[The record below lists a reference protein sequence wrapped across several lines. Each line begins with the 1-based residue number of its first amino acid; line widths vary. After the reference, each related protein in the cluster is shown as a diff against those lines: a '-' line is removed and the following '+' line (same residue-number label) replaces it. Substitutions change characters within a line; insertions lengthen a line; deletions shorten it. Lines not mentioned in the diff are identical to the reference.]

1 MTDTSST
8 ALLIVN
14 LGTPEAPT
22 PRAVRRYLAEFLHD
36 HRVVQ
41 LTRWLWCPL
50 LHFIILPLRSPRVAR
65 NYASVW
71 MDDGSPLLVYGQRL
85 ARQMQHA
92 LPDVQVDQD
101 GLRLSVLQ
109 SHIDPSQDGG
119 LRNLTRGAV
128 FLLYDLELDHRVLW
142 HQALQRLA
150 LQSAGVL
157 LLISRGSLEVLFG
170 LGLNTG
176 DLWMLVAV
184 LTWSIYTVGLQW
196 RPKGV
201 HPMLQLAAFI
211 FVGLLVMA
219 PMYAWELSGGR
230 TVNLHAGSVAGIL
243 YAGVIAAFL
252 GFVCFNAGLVAVGPS
267 VGSLFIHL
275 QPVFAAILSTL
286 LLGEYPAWFH
296 YVGMTLVLGGIALT
310 MRQAHS

>member
-1 MTDTSST
+1 MVFLGVFGVGLYNTFSYVAVQYTTATSATLLNSFIPVAT
-8 ALLIVN
+8 IALAFIF
-14 LGTPEAPT
+14 LGKRLSRPEAIG
-22 PRAVRRYLAEFLHD
+22 V
-36 HRVVQ
+36 
-41 LTRWLWCPL
+41 
-50 LHFIILPLRSPRVAR
+50 
-65 NYASVW
+65 
-71 MDDGSPLLVYGQRL
+71 LVSL
-85 ARQMQHA
+85 
-92 LPDVQVDQD
+92 V
-101 GLRLSVLQ
+101 
-109 SHIDPSQDGG
+109 
-119 LRNLTRGAV
+119 
-128 FLLYDLELDHRVLW
+128 
-142 HQALQRLA
+142 
-150 LQSAGVL
+150 GVL

-201 HPMLQLAAFI
+201 HPMLQLAAFV

-252 GFVCFNAGLVAVGPS
+252 GFVCFNAGVIAVGPS

-275 QPVFAAILSTL
+275 QPVFAAVLSTL
-286 LLGEYPAWFH
+286 LLGEHPAWFH
-296 YVGMTLVLGGIALT
+296 FAGMTLVLGGIALT
-310 MRQAHS
+310 MRQPRGNEPGATVGAGGRPGA

>member
-1 MTDTSST
+1 
-8 ALLIVN
+8 
-14 LGTPEAPT
+14 
-22 PRAVRRYLAEFLHD
+22 
-36 HRVVQ
+36 VVVS
-41 LTRWLWCPL
+41 L
-50 LHFIILPLRSPRVAR
+50 
-65 NYASVW
+65 
-71 MDDGSPLLVYGQRL
+71 
-85 ARQMQHA
+85 
-92 LPDVQVDQD
+92 
-101 GLRLSVLQ
+101 
-109 SHIDPSQDGG
+109 
-119 LRNLTRGAV
+119 
-128 FLLYDLELDHRVLW
+128 
-142 HQALQRLA
+142 
-150 LQSAGVL
+150 AGVL

-170 LGLNTG
+170 LSLNTG
-176 DLWMLVAV
+176 DVWMLVAV

-286 LLGEYPAWFH
+286 LLGESPAWFH
-296 YVGMTLVLGGIALT
+296 YAGMTLVLGGIALT
-310 MRQAHS
+310 MRQARS

>member
-1 MTDTSST
+1 MMTRPRFNPYLLLVLASLFWAGNMVMGRGLRDDLPPVALAFWRWVVAFVCVLPLALPHLKAEWPLLRAAWRQVIFLGVFGVGCYNTFSYVAVQYTTATSATLLNSFIPVAT
-8 ALLIVN
+8 IALAFVF
-14 LGTPEAPT
+14 LGKRLSRPEAIG
-22 PRAVRRYLAEFLHD
+22 V
-36 HRVVQ
+36 
-41 LTRWLWCPL
+41 
-50 LHFIILPLRSPRVAR
+50 
-65 NYASVW
+65 
-71 MDDGSPLLVYGQRL
+71 LVSL
-85 ARQMQHA
+85 
-92 LPDVQVDQD
+92 
-101 GLRLSVLQ
+101 
-109 SHIDPSQDGG
+109 
-119 LRNLTRGAV
+119 
-128 FLLYDLELDHRVLW
+128 
-142 HQALQRLA
+142 
-150 LQSAGVL
+150 AGVV

-201 HPMLQLAAFI
+201 HPMLQLAAFV

-219 PMYAWELSGGR
+219 PMYAWELSSGR

-252 GFVCFNAGLVAVGPS
+252 GFVCFNAGVIAVGPS

-275 QPVFAAILSTL
+275 QPVFAAILSTM

-296 YVGMTLVLGGIALT
+296 YAGMTLVLGGIALT
-310 MRQAHS
+310 MRQPRVPVPVAGVGAAGRPRA